1 MYNRAMRLR
10 HILFFLA
17 FIVIAILAIVQ
28 FGQFQQLINVIKKI
42 NVWILVG
49 VVFLRFLYYWTNTK
63 YFESYLKNFNHR
75 PPFKDLFKDIVVV
88 NFADTIFPTGG
99 VSGIAVLRGRLRKHN
114 ISAHTSTVAQAFYRG
129 FTGISFIILLILSLV
144 MLFFSRKIEMVSF
157 RLILVVLLFMLV
169 ASILI
174 FGLLSNRKLLTRVS
188 YLFTRPF
195 NWALKKLKR
204 NSLGKE
210 QLYELIERFYETIED
225 FRKNWQMLVM
235 PFFWCFLSLLID
247 ITSLYLVF
255 VAFGVYPN
263 PGVVIAAFLVAM
275 TLSILSFFTSGIG
288 VFELGMVGIL
298 VGLGM
303 GFDISFSASIVYR
316 FIALWLFLPV
326 GLYFYKKAMID
337 EK

>member
-1 MYNRAMRLR
+1 MYNSAMRLR

-17 FIVIAILAIVQ
+17 FVVIVILAIVQ
-28 FGQFQQLINVIKKI
+28 FGQFQQLLNVIKKV
-42 NVWILVG
+42 NVWILLG
-49 VVFLRFLYYWTNTK
+49 VILLRFLYYWTNTK
-63 YFESYLKNFNHR
+63 YFESYLKNFNHKLA
-75 PPFKDLFKDIVVV
+75 FKDLFKDVVV
-88 NFADTIFPTGG
+88 ANFADTIFPTGG
-99 VSGIAVLRGRLRKHN
+99 VSGIAILRGRLRKHN
-114 ISAHTSTVAQAFYRG
+114 VSAHTSTVAQAFYKG
-129 FTGISFIILLILSLV
+129 FTGISFIVLLVLSLV
-144 MLFFSRKIEMVSF
+144 MLFFSKRIEMVSF
-157 RLILVVLLFMLV
+157 RLILVVLLFMLI

-174 FGLLSNRKLLTRVS
+174 FGLLSNRKLLTRAS

-195 NWALKKLKR
+195 NWALKKLNR

-210 QLYELIERFYETIED
+210 QLYELIDRFYETLID
-225 FRKNWQMLVM
+225 FKKNWRMLVK
-235 PFFWCFLSLLID
+235 PFMWCFLSLLID
-247 ITSLYLVF
+247 IASLYLVF

-263 PGVVIAAFLVAM
+263 PGVVLAAFLVAM
-275 TLSILSFFTSGIG
+275 TLSILTFFTSGIG

-326 GLYFYKKAMID
+326 GLYFYKKALID